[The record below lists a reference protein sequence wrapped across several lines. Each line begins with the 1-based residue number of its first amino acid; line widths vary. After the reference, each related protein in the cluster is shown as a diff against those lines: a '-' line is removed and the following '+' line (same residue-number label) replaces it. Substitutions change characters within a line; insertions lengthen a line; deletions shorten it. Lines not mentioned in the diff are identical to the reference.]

1 MAARVEE
8 LPAELRPGFI
18 FYFMKLLKSKAA
30 ALAVCLETKMQTIR
44 LSKRRT
50 LRAKMQK
57 LARDLSMKD
66 EEDVAV
72 VLGLAE
78 RFSPGILTRVIGEEA
93 IQEQLIELLGVVF
106 FEQM

>member
-1 MAARVEE
+1 
-8 LPAELRPGFI
+8 
-18 FYFMKLLKSKAA
+18 
-30 ALAVCLETKMQTIR
+30 
-44 LSKRRT
+44 
-50 LRAKMQK
+50 MQK

-78 RFSPGILTRVIGEEA
+78 RFSPGILTRVVGEEL

-106 FEQM
+106 FE